1 MARSKRR
8 RRWPNIPRAAAEL
21 VDRFGWSPVALLNT
35 IDRLT
40 PGRGDR
46 ARKVGDGVSYGPL
59 GRQTLDI
66 WAPTNPD
73 TARLP
78 VMIFF
83 YGGGWHA
90 GERGD
95 YGFAGAAFAGQGLS
109 AWCPTTGW
117 CPRSATRAF
126 SRTRRWR
133 SAGSSR
139 HIAEYGG
146 DPAKITV
153 GGHSAGAYIAAMLA
167 LDPRWLDAVQL
178 GPDTH
183 PRRRAA
189 VGTVRFRALSRMARP
204 RDLRRLPRPVGNPA
218 DQSLPRR
225 RAAAAAPAW
234 QFRSPRL
241 CQEQPNLDAALKGI
255 GAASELIVYKGCD
268 HAGTV
273 VALSRPFRGRH
284 PVLADAVRFLRS
296 VLGFPPPRQQ
306 HERDTYG
313 TMARH
318 HDHRGAR
325 REVAR

>member
-1 MARSKRR
+1 MARSNRR

-46 ARKVGDGVSYGPL
+46 ARKVGAGVSYGPL
-59 GRQTLDI
+59 GRQMLDI

-95 YGFAGAAFAGQGLS
+95 YGFAGAAFAGQGFIGVVPDYRLVPEVRYPS
-109 AWCPTTGW
+109 FLEDA
-117 CPRSATRAF
+117 ALAV
-126 SRTRRWR
+126 RWVV
-133 SAGSSR
+133 A

-146 DPAKITV
+146 DPTKITV

-178 GPDTH
+178 GTDTI
-183 PRRRAA
+183 RAGVLLSGPFDFA
-189 VGTVRFRALSRMARP
+189 PFREWRGRATFGTYHDPSDTQPINHVRSDAPPLLLQHGSSDRLVYAKNSR
-204 RDLRRLPRPVGNPA
+204 V
-218 DQSLPRR
+218 
-225 RAAAAAPAW
+225 
-234 QFRSPRL
+234 
-241 CQEQPNLDAALKGI
+241 LDAALTAA
-255 GAASELIVYKGCD
+255 GAPHELRVYKGCD

-296 VLGFPPPRQQ
+296 VLGLPTSPP
-306 HERDTYG
+306 T
-313 TMARH
+313 A
-318 HDHRGAR
+318 
-325 REVAR
+325 